1 MALLSPK
8 SESFFTI
15 ICKDRYIQK
24 VYHNNNDFANGKR
37 GDNLKKM
44 TYAESGVDIE
54 REEQAIKGLLSSIKS
69 RRKGI
74 GKPLGGHYAGMIEFG
89 EYALVLCTDGVGS
102 KVEIASELKKW
113 DTVGVDCIAMN
124 VNDAICVG
132 AEPLAFVDYLAID
145 DPKPEI
151 TKELGKGLAKG
162 AEMAN
167 ISIIGGETASLPDV
181 INGFDLAG
189 TCLGYVKK
197 DSIVT
202 GETIIPGD
210 IIIGLASSGI
220 HSNGYTLARK
230 VIRNANLSYNDK
242 FPEVFY
248 GEKTIGEVLLTPTN
262 IYVKETVELLKNIN
276 VHGVS
281 HITGGGLSN
290 LPRLNKNVKFVI
302 DEPFEPQPIFKFLQ
316 KYGNIEDKEMY
327 KTFNMGMGLAIIVSE
342 KDINESLSILKKN
355 SSTKVK
361 VVGRIEKGSGVEA
374 PKLGLKF

>member
-1 MALLSPK
+1 
-8 SESFFTI
+8 
-15 ICKDRYIQK
+15 
-24 VYHNNNDFANGKR
+24 
-37 GDNLKKM
+37 M

-54 REEQAIKGLLSSIKS
+54 KEELAIKGILSSIKS
-69 RRKGI
+69 QRKGV

-113 DTVGVDCIAMN
+113 DTVGIDCIAMN

-151 TKELGKGLAKG
+151 TKEIGKGLAKG
-162 AEMAN
+162 AEISN
-167 ISIIGGETASLPDV
+167 ISIIGGETASLPEV

-189 TCLGYVKK
+189 TCLAYVKK
-197 DSIVT
+197 SDIVT
-202 GETIIPGD
+202 GETIVPGD
-210 IIIGLASSGI
+210 AIIGIASSGI

-230 VIRNANLSYNDK
+230 VIQRANLSYTDK
-242 FPEVFY
+242 FPEGFY
-248 GEKTIGEVLLTPTN
+248 PDETIGEVLLTPTN
-262 IYVKETVELLKNIN
+262 IYVKETVELLKNVD

-281 HITGGGLSN
+281 HITGGGLKN
-290 LPRLNKNVKFVI
+290 LPRLNKNIKFVI
-302 DEPFEPQPIFKFLQ
+302 DEPFEPQPIYTFLQ

-327 KTFNMGMGLAIIVSE
+327 QTFNMGMGLAIIVSE
-342 KDINESLSILKKN
+342 KNIDKSVSILKKY
-355 SSTKVK
+355 SAAEIKVIGK
-361 VVGRIEKGSGVEA
+361 IKKGNGVEV

>member
-1 MALLSPK
+1 
-8 SESFFTI
+8 
-15 ICKDRYIQK
+15 
-24 VYHNNNDFANGKR
+24 
-37 GDNLKKM
+37 M

-54 REEQAIKGLLSSIKS
+54 KEERAIKGILSNIKS
-69 RRKGI
+69 QRKGV

-102 KVEIASELKKW
+102 KVEIASKLKKW
-113 DTVGVDCIAMN
+113 DTIGIDCIAMN

-145 DPKPEI
+145 DPKPEV
-151 TKELGKGLAKG
+151 TKEIGKGLAKG
-162 AEMAN
+162 AEMSN
-167 ISIIGGETASLPDV
+167 ISIIGGETASLPEV

-189 TCLGYVKK
+189 TCLAYVKK
-197 DSIVT
+197 SDIVT
-202 GETIIPGD
+202 GEKIVTGD
-210 IIIGLASSGI
+210 AIIGIASSGI

-230 VIRNANLSYNDK
+230 VIKHSNLSFTDK
-242 FPEVFY
+242 FPDGFY
-248 GEKTIGEVLLTPTN
+248 PDETIGEVLLTPTN
-262 IYVKETVELLKNIN
+262 IYVKEIVELLKKVN

-281 HITGGGLSN
+281 HITGGGLRN

-342 KDINESLSILKKN
+342 KNIDKSLHVLKKY
-355 SSTKVK
+355 STAMVK
-361 VVGRIEKGSGVEA
+361 VAGRIEKGSGVEA
-374 PKLGLKF
+374 SKLGLKY